1 MWSPVLSRCSQILR
15 TLLPFL
21 FKKCFQKENFSCN
34 NFRTMG
40 QKKTKEL
47 TTHTSRKKD
56 VHGTILCS
64 TVTKAL
70 KRIQQKFWIWKK
82 HFPRLHIFFPCDSSF
97 GETTS
102 AIYHVCIHVIYK
114 VSLPPP
120 CLQLVCVPTG
130 KQKQGG
136 NRRHSI
142 HFLASLIATHILS
155 RLSVSF
161 TNWFFFRL
169 SVFFH
174 RGSVLSTLIMENSK
188 ISFEVLNDEKSV
200 FLRNL
205 Q

>member
-1 MWSPVLSRCSQILR
+1 
-15 TLLPFL
+15 
-21 FKKCFQKENFSCN
+21 
-34 NFRTMG
+34 MG

-47 TTHTSRKKD
+47 TTHTHTSRKKD

-130 KQKQGG
+130 QTLVSKPPKKT
-136 NRRHSI
+136 RRKSTTFDSFSRFTHRYTYFISSI
-142 HFLASLIATHILS
+142 CLFYKLIFFSIVGFLPQRFGSLNFNNGKFENFIRGVEWWEICFFAKFAIESVPMPTH
-155 RLSVSF
+155 
-161 TNWFFFRL
+161 
-169 SVFFH
+169 
-174 RGSVLSTLIMENSK
+174 
-188 ISFEVLNDEKSV
+188 
-200 FLRNL
+200 
-205 Q
+205 

>member
-47 TTHTSRKKD
+47 TTHTHTSRKKD

-130 KQKQGG
+130 QTLVSKPPKKT
-136 NRRHSI
+136 RRK
-142 HFLASLIATHILS
+142 
-155 RLSVSF
+155 
-161 TNWFFFRL
+161 
-169 SVFFH
+169 
-174 RGSVLSTLIMENSK
+174 STT
-188 ISFEVLNDEKSV
+188 FD
-200 FLRNL
+200 
-205 Q
+205 